1 MSTDLGRTPSEE
13 AVDRLL
19 RAVRQHM
26 GMEIAFISQF
36 VDDERVYRFVDHDG
50 PDSPVEVG
58 DSGRREDSHCHYVAE
73 GTLPQYLLDA
83 NAHPVAAALEGT
95 KTLPVGTLVSVPIK
109 LSDGRVYGTFCCFS
123 RRVETEL
130 QPDLKAMRVLA
141 DVAAEVLEEFEDRAA
156 EEAERRRLIEQVVE
170 SDDGTLVLHFQP
182 LVDLA
187 TMQLVGLE
195 ALSRFSGHRWGPQE
209 MFEQAHSVGLGVQLE
224 MRVVRDAL
232 ALLPQIPHPLRLN
245 LNVSPSTLVAPELF
259 RLLADV
265 PRDRVVLEVTEH
277 EAVADYVELREVSR
291 RLTEL
296 GVWLAIDDV
305 GMGFSGLN
313 QVLEIQ
319 PDELKLDR
327 VVIRNIDSD
336 VVRQALVEG
345 LCSFAAKAG
354 VRLLAEGIETREEL
368 TAVRRLGAH
377 FGQGYHLGRPAPLAV
392 ALARRDLSTL

>member
-1 MSTDLGRTPSEE
+1 MSTVLRRTPSEE

-36 VDDERVYRFVDHDG
+36 VGDQRVYRFVDHDG
-50 PDSPVEVG
+50 ADSPVEVG
-58 DSGRREDSHCHYVAE
+58 GSGRREDSHCHYVAE

-95 KTLPVGTLVSVPIK
+95 RTLPVGTLVSVPIQ

-156 EEAERRRLIEQVVE
+156 EETRRRRSIEQVVH

-195 ALSRFSGHRWGPQE
+195 ALSRFPGHRWGPQE

-232 ALLPQIPHPLRLN
+232 ALLPQIPHPARLN

-345 LCSFAAKAG
+345 LSSFAAKVD
-354 VRLLAEGIETREEL
+354 VRLLAEGIETGEEL
-368 TAVRRLGAH
+368 AAVRRLGANI
-377 FGQGYHLGRPAPLAV
+377 GQGYYLGRPAPLAV
-392 ALARRDLSTL
+392 ALARRDFSTL